1 MNAQVSLLNQKFES
15 VAMLKDKAQEYA
27 KSQGFAVVT
36 CNSNPRSLLLRCR
49 HGGMPRNYRK
59 LTDDDVEG
67 SKKRKFVK
75 SSMRNDCPWIL
86 RAKRDLPYWVI
97 SELVDIHNHA
107 IGRNPL
113 VYHQHRKLNGDDHQ
127 KLQEYMAAK
136 ARNIVIYEAL
146 RDANKAPK
154 LLLKVD

>member
-67 SKKRKFVK
+67 SKKRKVVK
-75 SSMRNDCPWIL
+75 NSMRNDCPWIL
-86 RAKRDLPYWVI
+86 RAKRDLPY
-97 SELVDIHNHA
+97 
-107 IGRNPL
+107 
-113 VYHQHRKLNGDDHQ
+113 
-127 KLQEYMAAK
+127 
-136 ARNIVIYEAL
+136 
-146 RDANKAPK
+146 
-154 LLLKVD
+154 